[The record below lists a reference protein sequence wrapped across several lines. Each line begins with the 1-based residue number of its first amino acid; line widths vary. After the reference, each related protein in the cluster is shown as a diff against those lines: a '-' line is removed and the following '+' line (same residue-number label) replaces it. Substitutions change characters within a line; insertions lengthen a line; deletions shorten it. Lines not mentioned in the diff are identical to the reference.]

1 MTNCGSQPL
10 LDANVDSIG
19 FSNRRGL
26 QSGKVERKGGG
37 KRGSRRRG
45 RGNGIA
51 RTAANGCQAG
61 ALENGAQE
69 TGSIFNDW

>member
-10 LDANVDSIG
+10 DANVASIG
-19 FSNRRGL
+19 LVKQGAAAPL
-26 QSGKVERKGGG
+26 QWQSG
-37 KRGSRRRG
+37 SR
-45 RGNGIA
+45 
-51 RTAANGCQAG
+51 AG

>member
-10 LDANVDSIG
+10 DANVASIG
-19 FSNRRGL
+19 L
-26 QSGKVERKGGG
+26 LKQWQSG
-37 KRGSRRRG
+37 SR
-45 RGNGIA
+45 
-51 RTAANGCQAG
+51 AG